1 MQDRYAVFGHPIGHS
16 KSPAIHQAFA
26 LSTGESLQYEAI
38 LAPLDGFAESLQAFF
53 EHGGKG
59 ANVTLPFKEQ
69 AYALC
74 DCLGDEAKLAGA
86 VNTLTRLTDGRIK
99 GDNTDGLGLVADLER
114 HLGSLQGGSLQGK
127 SVLLIG
133 AGGAAR
139 GAILPLLNAG
149 IASLTIHNRTHSKAE
164 QLAEAFKA
172 YGQVKACTL
181 EALTHSF
188 DVVINSTSAS
198 LSGELPNLPQAI
210 IAAHSICYD
219 MMYGREVT
227 AFNRWA
233 LDQGAGEAIDGL
245 GMLVGQAAKSFAIWR
260 GVEPAV
266 EPVLAK
272 LRSELA
278 EQAL

>member
-1 MQDRYAVFGHPIGHS
+1 MTQQVQDRYAVFGHPIGHS

-26 LSTGESLQYEAI
+26 KSTGESLQYEAI

-86 VNTLTRLTDGRIK
+86 VNTLTRLADGRIK

-114 HLGSLQGGSLQGK
+114 HIGSLSGK
-127 SVLLIG
+127 NVLLIG

-139 GAILPLLNAG
+139 GVILPLLNAG
-149 IASLTIHNRTHSKAE
+149 IDSLTIHNRTHSKAE
-164 QLAEAFKA
+164 QLADAFKA
-172 YGQVKACTL
+172 YGQVKASTL
-181 EALTHSF
+181 DELTHSF
-188 DVVINSTSAS
+188 DIVINSTSAS
-198 LSGELPNLPQAI
+198 LSGELPNLPKAI
-210 IAAHSICYD
+210 IAAHSVCYD
-219 MMYGREVT
+219 MMYGRDLT

-233 LDQGAGEAIDGL
+233 LDLGADEVIDGL

-266 EPVLAK
+266 EPVLAT

-278 EQAL
+278 AQV